1 MEVSAK
7 EVLRDQ
13 VVRNLTV
20 AVAWMVLYFPDSL
33 ERASF
38 QLHPASPHWAR
49 DTLPTGFLASVLSLF
64 IDDHIV
70 IFFLFI
76 CNVIPHP
83 PPHPHQAVG
92 LTKSSFYSSLCILC
106 FWRSSKT

>member
-1 MEVSAK
+1 MSAR

-13 VVRNLTV
+13 VVRNLTF

-38 QLHPASPHWAR
+38 QLPPASPHWAR
-49 DTLPTGFLASVLSLF
+49 NTLPTGFLASVLSLF

-70 IFFLFI
+70 IFFLTYMQ
-76 CNVIPHP
+76 CHSSSSTP
-83 PPHPHQAVG
+83 PPSSCGPHKKQFLFISV
-92 LTKSSFYSSLCILC
+92 YSVLLEI
-106 FWRSSKT
+106 